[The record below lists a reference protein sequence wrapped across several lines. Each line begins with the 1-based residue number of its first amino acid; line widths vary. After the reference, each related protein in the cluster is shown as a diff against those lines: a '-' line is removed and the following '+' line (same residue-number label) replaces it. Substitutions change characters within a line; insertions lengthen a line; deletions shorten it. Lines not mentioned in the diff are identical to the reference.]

1 MANGSNSLV
10 FNPVQFGDEG
20 YYVCVVQLGTEQQCF
35 SNYVTVVGELVYYNK
50 QLVQIVSKQMQTN

>member
-20 YYVCVVQLGTEQQCF
+20 YYVCVIQLGSEQQCF
-35 SNYVTVVGELVYYNK
+35 SNYVTVVGELAYHK
-50 QLVQIVSKQMQTN
+50 QLVQIVNKQK

>member
-20 YYVCVVQLGTEQQCF
+20 YYICVIQLGSEQQCF
-35 SNYVTVVGELVYYNK
+35 SNYVSVVGELLT
-50 QLVQIVSKQMQTN
+50 QATCSDCE